1 MLLKQLLG
9 PSDFTN
15 GAVTARFPTEGA
27 IAITILNQ
35 SNFFY
40 QAWADDSN
48 LVGLINPWQR
58 LVIRLTRREQNI
70 TLVPLANQ
78 PGPSYPQSSIYIGQ
92 LPEAPSIDMV
102 NRYEPSIVSA
112 TGNKIVE
119 LTGSLPAGS
128 NLLGSIGSQIWN
140 GIEWVVNESSSET
153 GDGDAGYYFAAA
165 APRLWNG
172 SSYDRQYNNTQGT
185 LLASATRTA
194 PTISPAMINYNSRYL
209 LVYLDI
215 TVSSGTGGLDVRLV
229 ATDPTAS
236 DEPALDAPLST
247 KVTATGAYVFAYA
260 LGLSDGGPISG
271 SNIAKTT
278 NIVVPRSWQV
288 NVNTGDSSSYT
299 YSVGYALIN

>member
-119 LTGSLPAGS
+119 LTGSLPGGS
-128 NLLGSIGSQIWN
+128 NLLGSVGTQVWN
-140 GIEWVVNESSSET
+140 GVEWLVRETSSAM
-153 GDGDAGYYFAAA
+153 GDADAGNYSAGTS
-165 APRLWNG
+165 PRLWNG

-185 LLASATRTA
+185 LLASATRTSNA
-194 PTISPAMINYNSRYL
+194 ISPTMTNFNARGLQLQLNVTGVPS
-209 LVYLDI
+209 
-215 TVSSGTGGLDVRLV
+215 TPSSGSGLAVQVWGYDVGGN
-229 ATDPTAS
+229 S
-236 DEPALDAPLST
+236 YALNVQPSN
-247 KVTATGAYVFAYA
+247 VTAVGEYVYTIYPGA
-260 LGLSDGGPISG
+260 SG
-271 SNIAKTT
+271 TT
-278 NIVVPRSWQV
+278 AQIEL
-288 NVNTGDSSSYT
+288 SSSQPLPRQWAGTVGVTTSDAYT
-299 YSVGYALIN
+299 YSLMYSLID